1 MTTPS
6 GRISASDIRNEFGE
20 TGSNGKV
27 SLGSYR
33 VKENRGE
40 LTLGV
45 GDGIQQNNAV
55 TDMIDYNQMR
65 NKKLNIVVDY
75 YADNAN
81 LNRAANGDNT
91 MNAKTRYNDQN
102 DRVRV
107 IGGFKSKPSNTNGHR
122 VRIHVNQNIGGKSGE
137 VNTCALRTGG
147 WNTGTDLI
155 VDVGGEGA
163 IYGGGGAGGQGGDV
177 DTSGHDGEDGASALG
192 IDYNGTTVNVASGG
206 LIRCGFGGG
215 GGGGAGRQNDKGS
228 ERTVGGGGGGGGQGY
243 PGGAGGSEGNADH
256 GQDPGSAG
264 DLTEAGEGGGGGNN
278 GNQAYSG
285 AGGEGGGQGEAAD
298 NGGGGNHGAGS
309 GGGQGSA
316 IRRGTYPDGTAFAVT
331 INNNGSIVGN
341 TDQTGVN

>member
-6 GRISASDIRNEFGE
+6 GQISAQDIKNEFGE
-20 TGSNGKV
+20 LNGTV
-27 SLGSYR
+27 PLGNYR
-33 VKENRGE
+33 VSQSCGE
-40 LTLGV
+40 LTLNI
-45 GDGIQQNNAV
+45 GDGVPGPGQPISFDNL
-55 TDMIDYNQMR
+55 R
-65 NKKLNIVVDY
+65 NKRLNIVVDY
-75 YADNAN
+75 YGDNPN
-81 LNRAANGDNT
+81 LNRTDNGDNT
-91 MNAKTRYNDQN
+91 MNARYRYENQN
-102 DRVRV
+102 DRVTV
-107 IGGFKSKPSNTNGHR
+107 IGSLKSKPSSTAPHR

-137 VNTCALRTGG
+137 RDICALRTGSF
-147 WNTGTDLI
+147 NPGTSLI

-177 DTSGHDGEDGASALG
+177 DSSGHAGENGASALG
-192 IDYNGTTVNVASGG
+192 IDYNGTVVNVASGG

-256 GQDPGSAG
+256 GQSAGSAG

-278 GNQAYSG
+278 GNEAFSG

-298 NGGGGNHGAGS
+298 AGAAGNHGSGA

-316 IRRGTYPDGTAFAVT
+316 IRKASGVNFSL
-331 INNNGSIVGN
+331 NNSGSIVGDTN
-341 TDQTGVN
+341 QTGVS

>member
-6 GRISASDIRNEFGE
+6 GQISAQDIKNEFGE
-20 TGSNGKV
+20 VGGTV
-27 SLGSYR
+27 PLGSYR
-33 VKENRGE
+33 VSQSKGE
-40 LTLGV
+40 LTLNI
-45 GDGIQQNNAV
+45 GDGVPGSGTISYDN
-55 TDMIDYNQMR
+55 MR

-75 YADNAN
+75 YADNSN

-102 DRVRV
+102 DRVSV
-107 IGGFKSKPSNTNGHR
+107 IGGLRSKPSNTSGHR

-137 VNTCALRTGG
+137 INTCALRTGS
-147 WNTGTDLI
+147 WNSGTSLI

-163 IYGGGGAGGQGGDV
+163 IYGGGGQGGKGGDV
-177 DTSGHDGEDGASALG
+177 DSSGDAGEDGASALG

-256 GQDPGSAG
+256 GQGPGSAG
-264 DLTEAGEGGGGGNN
+264 DISEAGEGGGRGNN

-285 AGGEGGGQGEAAD
+285 AGGEGGSQGEAAD
-298 NGGGGNHGAGS
+298 NGAGGNHGSGAG
-309 GGGQGSA
+309 GAEGAA
-316 IRRGTYPDGTAFAVT
+316 IRKTAGIAFSLT
-331 INNNGSIVGN
+331 NNGTI
-341 TDQTGVN
+341 TGSTSANDVS